1 MDWTTKLTQTEIL
14 DVFIEELKGVG
25 GEVQDMQLPDK
36 LVQRSVNSVA
46 LRREV
51 FRCLGVKRC

>member
-36 LVQRSVNSVA
+36 PVARSILPYLAEMRPGDVPN
-46 LRREV
+46 
-51 FRCLGVKRC
+51 